1 MSKTFFL
8 LLFFVYSQ
16 KELHEKM
23 AWIGSFFNG
32 SNNVS
37 GGNEFVGQY
46 VDIGQ
51 QKLRIKKVLA
61 EGILYIIYKIT
72 F

>member
-1 MSKTFFL
+1 
-8 LLFFVYSQ
+8 
-16 KELHEKM
+16 M
-23 AWIGSFFNG
+23 AWIGSLFNG
-32 SNNVS
+32 SSNVS

-51 QKLRIKKVLA
+51 QNLRIKKVLA
-61 EGILYIIYKIT
+61 EGIEERMDI

>member
-1 MSKTFFL
+1 
-8 LLFFVYSQ
+8 
-16 KELHEKM
+16 M
-23 AWIGSFFNG
+23 AWIGNFFSG
-32 SNNVS
+32 SSNVS

-61 EGILYIIYKIT
+61 EGKFFFSHYKT
-72 F
+72 S